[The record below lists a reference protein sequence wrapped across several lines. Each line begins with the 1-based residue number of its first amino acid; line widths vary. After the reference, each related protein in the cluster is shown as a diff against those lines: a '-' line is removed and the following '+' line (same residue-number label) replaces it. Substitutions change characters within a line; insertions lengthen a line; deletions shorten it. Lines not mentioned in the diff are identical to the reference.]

1 MGDGVKLAT
10 AIVVMWLA
18 LVFFFFAFHPGGVE
32 GVSNPVQM
40 LQWLMNE
47 FQNLSGGNQSSSTTN
62 PAASVG
68 AGLSSYPGY
77 TDTSDT
83 GNATPVG
90 VQLA

>member
-10 AIVVMWLA
+10 AIAVMWLA

-47 FQNLSGGNQSSSTTN
+47 FQNLTGGNQSSASTNT
-62 PAASVG
+62 AGGIG
-68 AGLSSYPGY
+68 AGLSNYPGY
-77 TDTSDT
+77 TETDAI
-83 GNATPVG
+83 GNATPAD